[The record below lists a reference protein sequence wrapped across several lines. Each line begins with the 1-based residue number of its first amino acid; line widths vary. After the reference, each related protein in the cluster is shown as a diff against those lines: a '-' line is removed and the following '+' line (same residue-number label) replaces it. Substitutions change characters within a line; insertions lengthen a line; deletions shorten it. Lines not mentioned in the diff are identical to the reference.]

1 MAQVAIITASDSGIG
16 KECALLLAQQGFD
29 PEHREGDQDPQ
40 DPEQQQEQETHHA
53 DRGRAGSYCKH
64 ASPLLHRL
72 DFMTQPRLG
81 FVSQRK
87 PWHVV

>member
-1 MAQVAIITASDSGIG
+1 MLAAATQQLIG
-16 KECALLLAQQGFD
+16 APLLFQQLPQQGLD

-40 DPEQQQEQETHHA
+40 DPEEQQEQETHHA